1 MSEATVWKAEGEA
14 GAPTGSW
21 SNKVFLTWACCST
34 FARLAAQI
42 GQALADNVADLD
54 PKPTSHI
61 QSTEYSFFLP
71 QKMHF
76 KMIIFAFEMFWLQVI

>member
-1 MSEATVWKAEGEA
+1 MSEAAVWKAEEEA

-42 GQALADNVADLD
+42 GQALADNVSDLD
-54 PKPTSHI
+54 PNPTSHI
-61 QSTEYSFFLP
+61 QSTEYSFFAS
-71 QKMHF
+71 KKNGF
-76 KMIIFAFEMFWLQVI
+76 

>member
-21 SNKVFLTWACCST
+21 SNKVFLIWACCST

-42 GQALADNVADLD
+42 GQALADNVSDLD

-61 QSTEYSFFLP
+61 QSTEYSFF
-71 QKMHF
+71 
-76 KMIIFAFEMFWLQVI
+76 FASKNAF